1 MSAVCDVCFRHCQ
14 IGEGETGFCSARRCV
29 NGEVVCGS
37 YGKLTSLALD
47 PIEKKPLRR
56 FYPGSLVISVG
67 SYGCSLD
74 CPYCQNSSISR
85 KTDDTGTRFVSP
97 EELVRIT
104 KEAGSRYPDVI
115 GVAYTYNEPLT
126 FWEYVRDAGR
136 LVHEAGMKNVL
147 VTSGNGSLRVLEEIL
162 PYMDAMNIDLKG
174 FRASYYRNFLHGDLT
189 MVKEFIREAASRC
202 HVELTTLVV
211 PGMNDSEEEIRD
223 ASAWIASLD
232 GKGEIPYHL
241 SRYFPRYHL
250 DIPAT
255 PIERVYHLAD
265 IARERLRYVYTG
277 NC

>member
-56 FYPGSLVISVG
+56 FYPGSLVVSVG

-85 KTDDTGTRFVSP
+85 KTDDAGTRFVSP

-126 FWEYVRDAGR
+126 FWE
-136 LVHEAGMKNVL
+136 
-147 VTSGNGSLRVLEEIL
+147 
-162 PYMDAMNIDLKG
+162 
-174 FRASYYRNFLHGDLT
+174 F
-189 MVKEFIREAASRC
+189 
-202 HVELTTLVV
+202 
-211 PGMNDSEEEIRD
+211 
-223 ASAWIASLD
+223 
-232 GKGEIPYHL
+232 
-241 SRYFPRYHL
+241 
-250 DIPAT
+250 
-255 PIERVYHLAD
+255 
-265 IARERLRYVYTG
+265 TG
-277 NC
+277 IFCTVI